1 MGATLVFTTDRR
13 GGVRDNRHTLV
24 VVTTVRDVVSDFA
37 HFSMVIFAAQ
47 VDQLTWAR
55 RARESNGRDPVLG
68 CP

>member
-47 VDQLTWAR
+47 VDQFDMGKAR
-55 RARESNGRDPVLG
+55 KGKQRKRSCLG